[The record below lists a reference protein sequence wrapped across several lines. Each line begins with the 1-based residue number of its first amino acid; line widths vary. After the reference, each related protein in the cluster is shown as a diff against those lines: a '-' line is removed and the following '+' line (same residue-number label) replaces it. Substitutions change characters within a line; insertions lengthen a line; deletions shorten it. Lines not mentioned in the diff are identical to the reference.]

1 MPAAR
6 RRSPSTSRRAAGR
19 GRAKSTKTAPGK
31 RKRSPDALTA
41 YRNKRAFDITSEPA
55 GTKAVRK
62 GGRSFVVQKHD
73 ASHLHYDFRLEHGGV
88 LLSWAV
94 PKGPSLSPKIKRLAV
109 QTEDHPVA
117 YGSFE
122 GSIPEGQYG
131 AGDVIVWDRGSWD
144 PDIDPDAGLKKGH
157 LSFHLHGERLEGAFD
172 LVRTRGGKA
181 AQGPGSTWLL
191 IKHADEHAR
200 AADEQQITEQF
211 ENSVLT
217 TPTREGRAKKKI
229 ATKKSAKAAPPSKS
243 ASRAKLKVAKGRKGT
258 RKAIALKDVEL
269 QLATAVESPPSS
281 GSWVYE
287 IKFDGYRLLA
297 AADGDDV
304 RLRSRNQLDWTH
316 TFPAVTAA
324 LQALDLSS
332 SVLDGELCFVKPDGT
347 TSFQE
352 LQRVLPRGGYKG
364 TPPVEQAR
372 LVFYLFDLLF
382 HDGED
387 LRALPLLERKSRLRA
402 LLPKKLVAPLAY
414 SDHVASDGRTALSQA
429 CRAGLEGL
437 IVKRSDAAYVGGR
450 SAHWLKLKCR
460 RRQEFVIV
468 GMASAETGKRTGF
481 RSLLL
486 GLREEDGAL
495 RYSGKVGTGFDEALL
510 TDLAKR
516 LQKMRV
522 DTAAVTNPPKERGLI
537 WVRPDLV
544 AEIDFA
550 EFTRDGLVRQASFQ
564 GLRLDKPATDVRRE
578 RARPVRSVVGK
589 KSRAASPDT
598 DSSGPLVVEGVNITH
613 PQRVVDSPSGLT
625 KGDLAR
631 YHEQVSELMLPYVVD
646 RPLALVRCP
655 DGDASQCFF
664 QKQKPRG
671 TGKSVGHKRVGAHE
685 VVFARDAR
693 GVLEL
698 VQFNAIEFHGW
709 GARAAK
715 PHRPDWIVM
724 DLDPD
729 AGLSFAKVVDAAL
742 EMREALQSIGLESFV
757 KVTGGKGLHVVAPII
772 PRAGWDEVKAFTH
785 GIATAFAE
793 RAPDRYVATM
803 SKAKRKGKIF
813 IDYLRN
819 GEGATAVLPYSP
831 RARPGAAV
839 ALPVKWS
846 DLKHVDPA
854 EFTVREAVHWLR
866 KRRADPWADF
876 FEIRQQLPEM
886 NRDR

>member
-1 MPAAR
+1 MATY
-6 RRSPSTSRRAAGR
+6 RS
-19 GRAKSTKTAPGK
+19 
-31 RKRSPDALTA
+31 
-41 YRNKRAFDITSEPA
+41 KRAFNITSEPA
-55 GTKAVRK
+55 GTKAVRA

-109 QTEDHPVA
+109 QTENHPVA
-117 YGSFE
+117 YASFE

-131 AGDVIVWDRGSWD
+131 AGDVLVWDRGRWE
-144 PDIDPDAGLKKGH
+144 PDIDPDAGLQKGH

-200 AADEQQITEQF
+200 AADEPPITEQF
-211 ENSVLT
+211 EDSVMSA
-217 TPTREGRAKKKI
+217 PARAKTRTAKKQ
-229 ATKKSAKAAPPSKS
+229 SAKALPPSKR
-243 ASRAKLKVAKGRKGT
+243 ASKAKVASGRKGART
-258 RKAIALKDVEL
+258 AMALEDIEL
-269 QLATAVESPPSS
+269 QLATAVESPPTR

-304 RLRSRNQLDWTH
+304 RLRSRNHLDWTR

-324 LQALDLSS
+324 LQALDLPSC
-332 SVLDGELCFVKPDGT
+332 VLDGELCFVKPDGT

-352 LQRVLPRGGYKG
+352 LQRVLPRGGHKG
-364 TPPVEQAR
+364 TPPVEQAH
-372 LVFYLFDLLF
+372 LVFHLFDLLF
-382 HDGED
+382 HDDED

-402 LLPKKLVAPLAY
+402 LLPKKPVVPLAY
-414 SDHVASDGRTALSQA
+414 SDHVATDGRTALSQA
-429 CRAGLEGL
+429 CQAGLEGL

-450 SAHWLKLKCR
+450 SVHWLKLKCR

-468 GMASAETGKRTGF
+468 GMASAQSGKRTGF

-486 GLREEDGAL
+486 GLREEDGTL
-495 RYSGKVGTGFDEALL
+495 RYSGKVGTGFDETLL
-510 TDLAKR
+510 SDLSKR
-516 LQKMRV
+516 LGKMRV
-522 DTAAVTNPPKERGLI
+522 DATAVRNPPKERGLV
-537 WVRPDLV
+537 WVRPELV

-578 RARPVRSVVGK
+578 RAAPVRSVAGK

-598 DSSGPLVVEGVNITH
+598 DASGPLVVEDVNITH
-613 PQRVVDSPSGLT
+613 PGRVVDSPSGLT

-631 YHEQVSELMLPYVVD
+631 YHERVSELMLPYAVD

-655 DGDASQCFF
+655 DGDASPCFF

-685 VVFARDAR
+685 ILYAR
-693 GVLEL
+693 GARGILEL

-742 EMREALQSIGLESFV
+742 EMREALASIGLESFV
-757 KVTGGKGLHVVAPII
+757 KVTGGKGLHVVAPIV
-772 PRAGWDEVKAFTH
+772 PRAGWDEVKAFAH

-793 RAPDRYVATM
+793 RSPERYVATM
-803 SKAKRKGKIF
+803 SKARRKGKIF

-831 RARPGAAV
+831 RARPGAPV
-839 ALPVKWS
+839 ALPVKWR

-854 EFTVREAVHWLR
+854 EFTVREATRWLR
-866 KRRADPWADF
+866 KRRVDPWADF
-876 FEIRQQLPEM
+876 FELQQELPEM
-886 NRDR
+886 PQDR